1 MCYHWWWL
9 LLSTFQSVLLQ
20 QQYTS
25 QFLPSCLTSPSS
37 PSSPKRGYPAAHSG
51 WLDRDSRLWTWGS
64 SRGRNKVVKY
74 HEICRDQIHRPTF
87 TSRTRIFDL
96 LPSPSFFKVQRAFR
110 PPAQEFSKIL
120 KLAGGHGALSDEWCA
135 RFAVLADIFGP
146 FIWKFCRFF
155 KIVLF
160 AISIGPVHI
169 TLPSP
174 SIDVSLSSSLS
185 SSSLTV

>member
-1 MCYHWWWL
+1 MVTPPFYFSKC
-9 LLSTFQSVLLQ
+9 
-20 QQYTS
+20 
-25 QFLPSCLTSPSS
+25 PP
-37 PSSPKRGYPAAHSG
+37 PAAIHFTVLAFMSNITLLTIVSQEGLSCSYSG
-51 WLDRDSRLWTWGS
+51 WLGRDSRLWTWGS
-64 SRGRNKVVKY
+64 CKISRNLQRSDPSTNFLPQGQ
-74 HEICRDQIHRPTF
+74 EF
-87 TSRTRIFDL
+87 FDL

-174 SIDVSLSSSLS
+174 SIDVSLSSSSS